1 LGVFCGFQLEICKK
15 INCFVGTSKK
25 ALYFKLERKLVKFG
39 LIPLY
44 LGLYGNWGVPMSVAP
59 LGHLREDVGAQV
71 LGEANSQ
78 NLK

>member
-1 LGVFCGFQLEICKK
+1 LFCWNIEKGPLFQIGK
-15 INCFVGTSKK
+15 
-25 ALYFKLERKLVKFG
+25 KLVKFG

>member
-1 LGVFCGFQLEICKK
+1 LEHRKRPFILNWK
-15 INCFVGTSKK
+15 
-25 ALYFKLERKLVKFG
+25 KLVKFG

-71 LGEANSQ
+71 LGKANSQ